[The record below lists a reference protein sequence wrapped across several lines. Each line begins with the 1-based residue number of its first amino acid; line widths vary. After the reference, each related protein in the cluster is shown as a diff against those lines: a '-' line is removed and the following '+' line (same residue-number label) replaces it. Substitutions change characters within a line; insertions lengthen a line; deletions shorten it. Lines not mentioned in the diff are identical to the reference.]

1 MGKRDA
7 AAVSADRLGAEFESF
22 RRMTDDVYWKVQQ
35 RAKAGASQRSM
46 FMMDGNNLV
55 HRRPGG
61 QGGGNPGGNTG
72 GPPPTTLST
81 LHILGGGGLRT
92 VAGGFFSPRHWTS
105 RSPTSFGC
113 RPQRCSAATDSHTAT

>member
-61 QGGGNPGGNTG
+61 QGGGNRGGNTG
-72 GPPPTTLST
+72 GPALTTVATIPILGVGALTTLSGVVLT
-81 LHILGGGGLRT
+81 TGH
-92 VAGGFFSPRHWTS
+92 
-105 RSPTSFGC
+105 
-113 RPQRCSAATDSHTAT
+113 